1 MNRVLVTGLALGL
14 EAKTSKSCNFDLEW
28 LIRYPSILIW
38 ADEIII
44 TEAIWDVVS
53 KGMYPD
59 QSRELTKAIR
69 LIFELA
75 NSENIIKVINPS
87 KIISPD
93 LKNDI
98 YVQIRK
104 DRKSFTKF
112 FPDHVT
118 LGDSSEVPG
127 QIFIDGVQYCTPHIW
142 TIYAAFILAST
153 LNAHC
158 LFDSDVLNYCRYK
171 FGLTNLPKEGET
183 GRVQSFQAVF
193 EGYLPNVTLFP
204 GYVLSENS
212 KCHICANEKNCRDTY
227 LSTLEADLK
236 EIFSWWNYD
245 EIHQLKAVVSA
256 IVRRREEAG
265 GILDPNDVIR
275 EFRNEQNK
283 IRKRVNLVFPRVRR
297 WANITTL
304 LSIPVVVTGVGTTNS
319 LITVSGAGLAGLAQ
333 CAKEVVDL
341 LSNKYS
347 WIGFISKDA
356 KLHQE
361 NRV

>member
-14 EAKTSKSCNFDLEW
+14 EAKTCESCNFDLEW

-44 TEAIWDVVS
+44 TKAIWDVVS
-53 KGMYPD
+53 KGVYPD
-59 QSRELTKAIR
+59 QSRELTKAVR

-75 NSENIIKVINPS
+75 SSENIIKVINPS

-142 TIYAAFILAST
+142 TIYAAYILASA

-158 LFDSDVLNYCRYK
+158 LFDSNVLNYCRYK

-193 EGYLPNVTLFP
+193 EGYLPNATLFP

-236 EIFSWWNYD
+236 EIFSWRNYD

-256 IVRRREEAG
+256 IVRKHQESG
-265 GILDPNDVIR
+265 GIVNPADILH

-283 IRKRVNLVFPRVRR
+283 IRKRIKLVFPKVKR
-297 WANITTL
+297 WANITTM
-304 LSIPVVVTGVGTTNS
+304 LSIPVIFAGLGTGNY
-319 LITVSGAGLAGLAQ
+319 LITLSGSGLAGLSKLS
-333 CAKEVVDL
+333 KELIEL
-341 LSNKYS
+341 LSSKYS
-347 WIGFISKDA
+347 WVGFISKDA
-356 KLHQE
+356 KLHHK
-361 NRV
+361 